1 MWLMKPSET
10 KCSMPSAEAME
21 ITSLCLMLCL
31 IPAAARLDIRP
42 NSAQFFQYTKIFLRC
57 VEDSSGW
64 MVTRNTSRQT
74 SETCKPPWGIPGE
87 SSCTTKDT
95 YPSDTGVYWCQSPQ
109 NEVSN
114 TVSITVKVSGL
125 ILEVPALPVMEGDNV
140 TLRCSY
146 REKGKEGSSSG
157 FTSFYQDQVFKG
169 NEPAGVKTLSPV
181 TKDHEGLHMCK
192 HPTFGDSPES
202 LLTVTG
208 HLQVIGSL
216 QPITATEGD
225 DIILPCH
232 LNPPIN
238 VERQT
243 VEWSKP
249 DLKPDPS
256 DRLSRVEIVHLYRN
270 RREVTDM
277 KIQSYL
283 QRTQLFP
290 EGLKQGNISLK
301 ITNVSLEDSGR
312 YKCLIPK
319 LKTDEKEAIV
329 VLRVA
334 PTLVPASATP
344 AANMDVEGP
353 RNHLL
358 ILVLIGLVLVLVLV
372 TVVGQFF

>member
-202 LLTVTG
+202 LLTVTAV
-208 HLQVIGSL
+208 Q
-216 QPITATEGD
+216 
-225 DIILPCH
+225 LP
-232 LNPPIN
+232 
-238 VERQT
+238 VQT
-243 VEWSKP
+243 SP
-249 DLKPDPS
+249 GPGPDPDPPVMTLPKLLCS
-256 DRLSRVEIVHLYRN
+256 VALFVFYTVILIISIYMYRKWARARAESRKR
-270 RREVTDM
+270 
-277 KIQSYL
+277 KI
-283 QRTQLFP
+283 
-290 EGLKQGNISLK
+290 
-301 ITNVSLEDSGR
+301 SGR
-312 YKCLIPK
+312 HCL
-319 LKTDEKEAIV
+319 E
-329 VLRVA
+329 
-334 PTLVPASATP
+334 
-344 AANMDVEGP
+344 
-353 RNHLL
+353 
-358 ILVLIGLVLVLVLV
+358 
-372 TVVGQFF
+372 